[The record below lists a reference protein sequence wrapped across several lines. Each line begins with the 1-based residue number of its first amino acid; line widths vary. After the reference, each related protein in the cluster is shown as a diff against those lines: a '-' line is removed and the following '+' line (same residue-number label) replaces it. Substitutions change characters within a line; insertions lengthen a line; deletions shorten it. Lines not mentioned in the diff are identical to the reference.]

1 MGPVLD
7 LFDAAFLINADR
19 DKARLDEAVLE
30 LARVGIE
37 AERFAAITNARGNGN
52 VRPEELGLTQSHS
65 AVIETARQR
74 GYTSVLILEDDVI
87 FRDDFHDRWASIFSR
102 IQPLTYDLL
111 YFYDWHGTEQNGDP
125 RLVNISGT
133 LCTHAYAVSS
143 RYYATYLLAL
153 QNYQQLGAVDQI
165 LLRLPAEK
173 WAIVP
178 NLVGQRGGT
187 STVYNCARSLRWS
200 AVDG

>member
-1 MGPVLD
+1 MGSVLNV
-7 LFDAAFLINADR
+7 FDAAFLINADR
-19 DKARLDEAVLE
+19 DKARLDEALLE
-30 LARVGIE
+30 LTRVGIE
-37 AERFAAITNARGNGN
+37 AERFSAITDAKKNGN
-52 VRPEELGLTQSHS
+52 IRPEELGLTQSHS
-65 AVIETARQR
+65 AVIETARR
-74 GYTSVLILEDDVI
+74 REYKSVLILEDDVV
-87 FRDDFHDRWASIFSR
+87 FRDDFHDRWASVLTR
-102 IQPLTYDLL
+102 IQSLAYDLL

-143 RYYATYLLAL
+143 RYYTTYLLAL
-153 QNYQQLGAVDQI
+153 RSYQHLGAIDQI

-178 NLVGQRGGT
+178 NLAGQREGM
-187 STVYNCARSLRWS
+187 STVYNCARNLRWS